1 MNTWKIIPN
10 YGEHYQ
16 INREGVIRINPSSPR
31 LKLQESRKGKK
42 GYASLK
48 KAGDLVSTHVSP
60 DGYGRV
66 NLKKECG
73 KYTSHN
79 IHRILMLTFHPP
91 ADDSLQ
97 INHKD
102 GDKLNNSFENLE
114 WCTQL
119 ENLKHA
125 WDTGLRPAPS
135 HRILNEAQ
143 VLEVREMRA
152 SSDKTLKEIGKL
164 YGVTQHAIW
173 RIVHRKTWKHI

>member
-1 MNTWKIIPN
+1 MNTWKIIPD

-48 KAGDLVSTHVSP
+48 KAGDRVSIYVGQ
-60 DGYGRV
+60 GYKRA
-66 NLKKECG
+66 NLKDECG
-73 KYTSHN
+73 RNSSVMV
-79 IHRILMLTFHPP
+79 HRVLMLTFQPP
-91 ADDSLQ
+91 VDDSLQ

-102 GDKLNNSFENLE
+102 GDKLNNNIENLE
-114 WCTQL
+114 WCTHL

-135 HRILNEAQ
+135 HRILDEEQ

-152 SSDKTLKEIGKL
+152 SSDKTLEEIGKL
-164 YGVTQHAIW
+164 YGVTQCAIW